1 MPQLNLY
8 FRNICLLDAIWAGFL
23 YVHIIIMAML
33 KKTTIGRACRNFLN
47 EMVAISMPVST
58 TLDTK
63 RWQNV
68 LQLVH
73 RLVETAELPAVSLC
87 VGVADRLERRH
98 AEGRFDSMNASDS
111 ATVTP
116 DTPFLVASLT
126 KPVTVMAVM
135 MLVERGL
142 IRLNDRIS
150 DTISSMNQPDKNS
163 IRIRHLMSHT
173 SGLPDMLPDNDQLR
187 AAHAPL
193 SKFIERIGTCELLF
207 EPGTGVSYQSMG
219 TALLSELVQQVSG
232 QKIGDFL
239 KSEIFEPLGMNATHL
254 GVTGEDARKVARI
267 RINKEQ
273 AATNWNW
280 NSPYWLGLGAPWGG
294 MTSTASDLGRL
305 GRLFLGGGVVGRT
318 RLLSDQSVAL
328 MSTSQMGGYTRLAED
343 DRRLN
348 TWGLGWR
355 IFGAGVGTNLGELLS
370 PEAFGHHGAT
380 GTLMWMD
387 PARGAYAVILT
398 TRPYDQSGPI
408 LMKLSNAISAAFV
421 SE

>member
-1 MPQLNLY
+1 MLVLYLY
-8 FRNICLLDAIWAGFL
+8 FKNICLLDELSSGFL
-23 YVHIIIMAML
+23 YLIHWQRSDAQ
-33 KKTTIGRACRNFLN
+33 KTTIGRACRNILN
-47 EMVAISMPVST
+47 EMIADSMPVST
-58 TLDTK
+58 TLDSK
-63 RWQNV
+63 RWQTV

-73 RLVETAELPAVSLC
+73 QLVEPAELPAVSLC

-98 AEGRFDSMNASDS
+98 AEGRFDSMSASDN

-150 DTISSMNQPDKNS
+150 DTISSMNLPDKNS

-193 SKFIERIGTCELLF
+193 SKFIEKIGSCELLF

-219 TALLSELVQQVSG
+219 TALLAELVQQVSG
-232 QKIGDFL
+232 QKIGDFV
-239 KSEIFEPLGMNATHL
+239 KSEIFDPLGMNATRL
-254 GVTGEDARKVARI
+254 GVTGDDARKVARI
-267 RINKEQ
+267 RISKEQ
-273 AATNWNW
+273 SATNWNW

-305 GRLFLGGGVVGRT
+305 ARLFLGGGVVGRT
-318 RLLSDQSVAL
+318 RLLSNQSVAL
-328 MSTSQMGGYTRLAED
+328 MSTSQMDGYTRLADD

-355 IFGAGVGTNLGELLS
+355 VFGAGVGTNLGELLS
-370 PEAFGHHGAT
+370 PQAFGHHGAT

-387 PARGAYAVILT
+387 PSRAAYAVILT